1 MVSFIVWLWLLLHIT
16 YQALKGRERKID
28 IPFLLPSLS
37 SYRKQKPPVPLSLSL
52 LSLALSFS
60 LIFLRQGFSVFS
72 V

>member
-16 YQALKGRERKID
+16 YQALKGRERKTD

-37 SYRKQKPPVPLSLSL
+37 SYRKQKPPVPLSLSP
-52 LSLALSFS
+52 LSLSLSFS